1 MEARVENLIE
11 AIHASK
17 RWSPFSMRK
26 TRVDGG
32 QETFS
37 DNFLAPSKKLLRLLG
52 NLL

>member
-11 AIHASK
+11 AIHAAK
-17 RWSPFSMRK
+17 RGSPFSMRK

-37 DNFLAPSKKLLRLLG
+37 DIFSAPSKMLLRFLG